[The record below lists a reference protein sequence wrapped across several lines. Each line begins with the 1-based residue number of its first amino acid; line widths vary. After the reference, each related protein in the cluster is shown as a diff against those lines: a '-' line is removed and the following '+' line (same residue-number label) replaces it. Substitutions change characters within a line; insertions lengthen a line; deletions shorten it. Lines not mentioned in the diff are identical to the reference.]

1 MRNVL
6 RLSYEFTVVS
16 VARILYA
23 YASTFASFVVVV
35 VAELLNSNVYTLQ
48 YVFHSI
54 FDFIILGE
62 YQLILLVHFA

>member
-23 YASTFASFVVVV
+23 YASTFASFVVV